1 MNKYACCRSLD
12 SVEREPGFTFPPQVI
27 INFSMFENSGI
38 SLILRA
44 LCFAAGKHRIQHRKD
59 GETPYINH
67 LIDVAEV
74 LWREGNVRD
83 ADIIVAGILHDTLE
97 DTQTTP
103 EEIQVHYGEKI
114 LAWVQEVS
122 DDKSLPKE
130 ERKQLQILRA
140 ASSSDAAKQ
149 IKIADKICNIRDLL
163 RNPPTDWPLER
174 IRQYLEWSNQV
185 MAGLRG
191 CNAQLETVYDKTI
204 KVVANEYGLQ

>member
-1 MNKYACCRSLD
+1 
-12 SVEREPGFTFPPQVI
+12 
-27 INFSMFENSGI
+27 MFENSSI

-74 LWREGNVRD
+74 LWLEGNVRTLKLLLQ
-83 ADIIVAGILHDTLE
+83 AFCMIPWKTRKPFLKKFKLIL
-97 DTQTTP
+97 
-103 EEIQVHYGEKI
+103 VKKYWRGFRK
-114 LAWVQEVS
+114 VS

-140 ASSSDAAKQ
+140 SSSSDGAKQ

-163 RNPPTDWPLER
+163 RNPPTDWSLER

-191 CNAQLETVYDKTI
+191 CNAQLESGYDETI